1 MYRRKQMREF
11 RASLA
16 RLQKLFTAPAA
27 YFTNPEVTIWDGVL
41 VVVVLFLVTFW
52 QKLVWVDA
60 GSVSMGFWKAMEEA
74 AVNSLMIWCLFCGFF
89 FALSGF
95 LGTRINLARLAGL
108 VGAAGLPLVF
118 TTLLSALCWT
128 IARIFAINTGVD
140 AWGLSQTIISWLGV
154 IMSWPG
160 VMGYYL
166 MQNGLKIK
174 RPVAIL
180 LIGLIL
186 VFLVVGRFL

>member
-1 MYRRKQMREF
+1 MREIQ
-11 RASLA
+11 ASIE
-16 RLQKLFTAPAA
+16 RVKKLFNSPAA
-27 YFTNPEVTIWDGVL
+27 YFTNPDVTIWDGVL
-41 VVVVLFLVTFW
+41 VIVVLFVVTFW
-52 QKLVWVDA
+52 QKLVWVDTGMA
-60 GSVSMGFWKAMEEA
+60 SMGFWKALEEA

-95 LGTRINLARLAGL
+95 LGTRINLARLSGL

-128 IARIFAINTGVD
+128 IAKILAINTAVD
-140 AWGLSQTIISWLGV
+140 AWTLSQAIISWLGV
-154 IMSWPG
+154 LMSWPG

-174 RPVAIL
+174 RLVAIL
-180 LIGLIL
+180 LIGLML